1 MSKVEFSEKG
11 CEPIVL
17 GKKVNQFPSKCKGF
31 YTHYRWNIDK
41 LSHTKNFTFFNGTDT
56 VVHVESDLSSAEIYK
71 IFVCSPKINV
81 KFDNG
86 KTLRAGMKLVE
97 VAQTFGDDFKASWTP
112 EEIGPFIHFGL
123 YGGYPAD
130 EETLKREALER
141 IEELYGCFEY
151 LDLSPKDVLPN
162 AVLESVI
169 LSLHE

>member
-1 MSKVEFSEKG
+1 M
-11 CEPIVL
+11 EP
-17 GKKVNQFPSKCKGF
+17 N
-31 YTHYRWNIDK
+31 
-41 LSHTKNFTFFNGTDT
+41 T

-130 EETLKREALER
+130 EETLKRDALER

-151 LDLSPKDVLPN
+151 LYLSPKDVLPN

-169 LSLHE
+169 LCLHE